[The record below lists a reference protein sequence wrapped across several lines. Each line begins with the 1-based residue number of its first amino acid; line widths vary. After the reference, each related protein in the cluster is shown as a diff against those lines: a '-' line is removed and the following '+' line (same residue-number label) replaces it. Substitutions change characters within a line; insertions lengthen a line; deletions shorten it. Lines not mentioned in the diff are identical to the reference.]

1 MNIFLMDHKNQQAA
15 YLYAGLAV
23 LCWSTVAS
31 AFKIAL
37 VGSDILLL
45 LLVANLTALAVYFIF
60 IISTGK
66 TNQLFTKSLHPYF
79 KSMLMGLLNPFMYYI
94 ILLKAYSLLPA
105 QLAQPLNFIWPVT
118 FMLLAIPLLGHKF
131 SFRSL
136 VALLLSFTGVF
147 FIASRNHL
155 KSFTIEE
162 PAGISL
168 ALGSSLIW
176 ALYWILNLRD
186 RRDDQIKFF
195 LNFLFSAIYLFI
207 VLFITDGFQ
216 IHSSVRILPA
226 IYIGLFEMGITYIF
240 WLRSLKLARYPERV
254 TNVIYL
260 TPFLSLVVI
269 HLVLKENIYSTSVIG
284 LFLIVSGIIIQ
295 NYNNR

>member
-1 MNIFLMDHKNQQAA
+1 MERNNQRAA

-23 LCWSTVAS
+23 ICWSTIAS

-37 VGSDILLL
+37 AGSEILLL
-45 LLVANLTALAVYFIF
+45 LFTANLTALAVYFIF
-60 IISTGK
+60 IVFSGK
-66 TNQLFTKSLHPYF
+66 TNQLFSKSLRSYF
-79 KSMLMGLLNPFMYYI
+79 RSMLMGLLNPFMYYI

-118 FMLLAIPLLGHKF
+118 FMLLAIPMLGHKF
-131 SFRSL
+131 SFQSL
-136 VALLLSFTGVF
+136 IALLLSFTGVF

-155 KSFTIEE
+155 TSFSIEE
-162 PAGISL
+162 PAGILL
-168 ALGSSLIW
+168 ALGSSVIW

-186 RRDDQIKFF
+186 RRDDHVKFF
-195 LNFLFSAIYLFI
+195 LNFFFSAVYLFI
-207 VLFITDGFQ
+207 VLAITGNFQ
-216 IHSSVRILPA
+216 IHHSVRLLPA

-240 WLRSLKLARYPERV
+240 WLKSLELASYPERI

-260 TPFLSLVVI
+260 TPFLSLVLI
-269 HLVLKENIYSTSVIG
+269 HLVLKEKIYITSVVG

-295 NYNNR
+295 NYKRKETNT